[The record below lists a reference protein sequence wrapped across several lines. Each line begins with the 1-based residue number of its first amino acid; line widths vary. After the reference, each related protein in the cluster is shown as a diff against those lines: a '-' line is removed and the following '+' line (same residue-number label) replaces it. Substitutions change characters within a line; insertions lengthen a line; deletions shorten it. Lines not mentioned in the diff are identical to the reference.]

1 LVKTAPKTSAADAKR
16 TAKDVLAPATKSAP
30 APAPTPKD
38 GDVGSSISDAA
49 GGIGDWFG
57 KNRSWIIPA
66 LSGVGAMASS
76 PSRYL
81 SAAMLQGLGAGA
93 QAWSKEQKDQADLGR
108 EQSETKGVD
117 ARTAVSRADE
127 QRQLIENS
135 GGVLK
140 EMTGADGHP
149 ITGAWAFDPVAKD
162 LKLVPYM
169 ELLNGGPS
177 AKGRRLATAGEV
189 AAFSG
194 SSIKDTP
201 AAGANNPKIY
211 APGGVQAGTGAPGQ
225 VITGAPAGRP
235 GDVPISGAPVPA
247 PPAKPYDP
255 SVVARPHYDNTL
267 DDDDKKQLAQ
277 ENAFAA
283 TGARKAVGEAIYKDA
298 IEGGNNADT
307 VLKPLKTMGSATATG
322 LGLTGAE
329 GPGIGENWKAPFVKT
344 MHEIA
349 HSLGISDPNFG
360 AGATSREI
368 LEKSQVWLGSM
379 AAREGGQK
387 ANAALQ
393 AFMAALPNM
402 GLTKPAMAELTAG
415 VFSQN
420 QRERDRAA
428 HAGVWR
434 DSKGPEGYGGT
445 FTHFDDSYRR
455 HYSQERQ
462 GAEQHQI
469 AALLLKAPKVME
481 AIMSGRL
488 SQDEAQKLISQTT
501 DANGKVV
508 PTGYSPSLVRYFY

>member
-1 LVKTAPKTSAADAKR
+1 
-16 TAKDVLAPATKSAP
+16 
-30 APAPTPKD
+30 
-38 GDVGSSISDAA
+38 
-49 GGIGDWFG
+49 
-57 KNRSWIIPA
+57 
-66 LSGVGAMASS
+66 
-76 PSRYL
+76 
-81 SAAMLQGLGAGA
+81 
-93 QAWSKEQKDQADLGR
+93 
-108 EQSETKGVD
+108 
-117 ARTAVSRADE
+117 
-127 QRQLIENS
+127 
-135 GGVLK
+135 
-140 EMTGADGHP
+140 
-149 ITGAWAFDPVAKD
+149 
-162 LKLVPYM
+162 
-169 ELLNGGPS
+169 
-177 AKGRRLATAGEV
+177 
-189 AAFSG
+189 
-194 SSIKDTP
+194 
-201 AAGANNPKIY
+201 
-211 APGGVQAGTGAPGQ
+211 
-225 VITGAPAGRP
+225 
-235 GDVPISGAPVPA
+235 
-247 PPAKPYDP
+247 
-255 SVVARPHYDNTL
+255 
-267 DDDDKKQLAQ
+267 LAQ
-277 ENAFAA
+277 ENAYAA

-307 VLKPLKTMGSATATG
+307 VLKPLKTMGAATATG

-329 GPGIGENWKAPFVKT
+329 GPGIGESWKAPFVKT

-349 HSLGISDPNFG
+349 HSLGIADPNFG

-379 AAREGGQK
+379 AAKEGGQK

-488 SQDEAQKLISQTT
+488 SQQEAEKLISQTT
-501 DANGKVV
+501 DASGKVV